1 MLIEYIRRHLP
12 PLPAPLRTEFE
23 LPRHEQGRVLGLVLL
38 LLRSLPPLLLAV
50 FIFSFWWDVP
60 IGDRTYFGIT
70 YHFENLLRIISVSGL
85 IGYLTNWLAI
95 TMLFHPRRRRPLLG
109 QGLIPAQRERVIYR
123 LAKTV
128 SEELINEQIIKEKIE
143 ASGLLRKYRETALA
157 VTRNII
163 EDPDFRR
170 ELKIFAARYVNEALS
185 SPEIR
190 DRIVTFMEEKIRV
203 LIGGGMAGLAL
214 RSWRFWNQDDF
225 RRRLEEIVEEIPGSM
240 DTILDELD
248 AVLDQLPDK
257 IEARAGDIENWS
269 ARIVLG
275 FVERLDIYGIVV
287 SNMQKYNEDKLE
299 TLILNASNEQ
309 LRYIKYLGGLLGTV
323 GGLVIWEPFTSLIL
337 FVTGGGSIY
346 TLDSL
351 LLRRSRARA
360 NRRAGTGLD
369 GSAPNSPGEDRTSGD
384 LPA

>member
-12 PLPAPLRTEFE
+12 PLPAPLCTKFE
-23 LPRHEQGRVLGLVLL
+23 LPRQEQGRVLWLVLL
-38 LLRSLPPLLLAV
+38 LLRSVPPLLLAA

-70 YHFENLLRIISVSGL
+70 YRFENLLRIISVSGL

-128 SEELINEQIIKEKIE
+128 SEELINEESIKEKIE
-143 ASGLLRKYRETALA
+143 ASGLLRRYRETAFL

-163 EDPDFRR
+163 EDPEFRH
-170 ELKIFAARYVNEALS
+170 ELKIFASRYLNEALS
-185 SPEIR
+185 SPEVR
-190 DRIVTFMEEKIRV
+190 DRIVTFVEEKLRLLAGRGV
-203 LIGGGMAGLAL
+203 AGLAL

-225 RRRLEEIVEEIPGSM
+225 RQRLEEIVREIPASV

-248 AVLDQLPDK
+248 PVLDQLPDK
-257 IEARAGDIENWS
+257 IEARAEDIENWS

-275 FVERLDIYGIVV
+275 FVERLDVYGIVV

-299 TLILNASNEQ
+299 ALILNASNEQ
-309 LRYIKYLGGLLGTV
+309 LRYIKYLGGVLGTV
-323 GGLVIWEPFTSLIL
+323 GGLIIWEPFTSLTL
-337 FVTGGGSIY
+337 FVAGGGSIY
-346 TLDSL
+346 ALDSL
-351 LLRRSRARA
+351 LLMRSRARA
-360 NRRAGTGLD
+360 RRRAGKGLD
-369 GSAPNSPGEDRTSGD
+369 GNAPNSPGQDGTSGD
-384 LPA
+384 LTA

>member
-12 PLPAPLRTEFE
+12 SLPEPARTEFE
-23 LPRHEQGRVLGLVLL
+23 PARQERGRMLLLVLL
-38 LLRSLPPLLLAV
+38 LLRSVPPLLLAA

-60 IGDRTYFGIT
+60 VGDRTYFGIT
-70 YHFENLLRIISVSGL
+70 YRFENLLRIISVSGL

-128 SEELINEQIIKEKIE
+128 SEELINEEIIKEKIE
-143 ASGLLRKYRETALA
+143 ASGLLRKYRETAFL

-163 EDPDFRR
+163 EDPDFRH
-170 ELKIFAARYVNEALS
+170 ELKIFVARYVNEALS

-190 DRIVTFMEEKIRV
+190 DQIVTFMEDKLRLLAGRGV
-203 LIGGGMAGLAL
+203 AGLAL

-225 RRRLEEIVEEIPGSM
+225 RRRLEEIVEEIPASM
-240 DTILDELD
+240 ETILDELD
-248 AVLDQLPDK
+248 PVLDQLPEK
-257 IEARAGDIENWS
+257 IEARAEDIENWS

-275 FVERLDIYGIVV
+275 FIERLDVYGIVV

-299 TLILNASNEQ
+299 ALILNASNEQ
-309 LRYIKYLGGLLGTV
+309 LRYIKYLGGVLGTA
-323 GGLVIWEPFTSLIL
+323 GGLVIWEPFTTLIL
-337 FVTGGGSIY
+337 FVVGGGSIY

-360 NRRAGTGLD
+360 RRRAAKGLD
-369 GSAPNSPGEDRTSGD
+369 GNTPNRPGKDGTNGD